1 MGLWEQERQLRHGP
15 QVVCLS
21 SWVEP
26 GPETSVPATYK
37 QSGTAD
43 SFLLTAPLSDV
54 FPVSQLLTRNLKK
67 TKSKRPHGACQA
79 LMNTRSKPAG
89 LAKLTPASLSSS
101 ENLDNGQRVVMQG
114 HRNFIRGGREGEPK
128 KNKAS
133 PETAGKEGVALGR
146 NVLDK
151 HSRCGWTEGEK
162 NCHFSKHLQW

>member
-67 TKSKRPHGACQA
+67 NKIKAAPWSMPGTDEYQ
-79 LMNTRSKPAG
+79 
-89 LAKLTPASLSSS
+89 
-101 ENLDNGQRVVMQG
+101 
-114 HRNFIRGGREGEPK
+114 I
-128 KNKAS
+128 KAS
-133 PETAGKEGVALGR
+133 WAGKTDACFPE
-146 NVLDK
+146 
-151 HSRCGWTEGEK
+151 
-162 NCHFSKHLQW
+162 FF